1 VAPDHTIEES
11 YKDMYDKS
19 CIQFAAMHRR
29 VRGLISSRAVLQRE
43 NVRLVNQLEIK
54 SRELEE
60 KDAFSEKNLK
70 DLESEHSANLEKM
83 RGFHNTLLENRNI
96 KIAKLEQT
104 ISDLKLKM
112 DEFED
117 DSRTEIQET
126 RKRYSIVIQKHNEY
140 LLQLESRIEE
150 LTKHNT
156 ELNLT
161 IDKLELASFSLPNY
175 YKLLGVEREKASK
188 EKVQSCFRMKMRPIH
203 PDKMKPDVEEKAFA
217 KSKALGEALHRGRL
231 ILSDPN
237 LKEHYDEWINMI
249 DIKNA
254 EDRIREYEPMRP
266 MRLAMRRE
274 IETSTDLFS

>member
-1 VAPDHTIEES
+1 MQPIVHRSLPEPVAPDHTIEES

-29 VRGLISSRAVLQRE
+29 VRGLISSRDVLQRE

-126 RKRYSIVIQKHNEY
+126 RKR
-140 LLQLESRIEE
+140 
-150 LTKHNT
+150 
-156 ELNLT
+156 
-161 IDKLELASFSLPNY
+161 
-175 YKLLGVEREKASK
+175 
-188 EKVQSCFRMKMRPIH
+188 
-203 PDKMKPDVEEKAFA
+203 
-217 KSKALGEALHRGRL
+217 
-231 ILSDPN
+231 
-237 LKEHYDEWINMI
+237 
-249 DIKNA
+249 
-254 EDRIREYEPMRP
+254 
-266 MRLAMRRE
+266 
-274 IETSTDLFS
+274 